1 MSILWNNIFMDNCI
15 YETDDD
21 YKARMVVSILKT
33 NKIKTFCK
41 NLGTQNLYGDSK
53 LFTGTDLIVGS
64 IEVYVEEKNIG
75 KAKQIINN
83 DPFLKKKIQT
93 IENDEVQKEKYSTQ
107 RALMFSFAALFI
119 IPFFFNLEYL
129 IYCFIQ
135 KFKIGYILLLINVL
149 YLSFSVVLC
158 IKSFEYLVMIWKGNL
173 FFTVAFSIG
182 KAIDLHK
189 KKSKL
194 KYLMIIPIVLL
205 ILSYNIADQI
215 YGIKIFG

>member
-1 MSILWNNIFMDNCI
+1 MDYCI

-21 YKARMVVSILKT
+21 YKARMVVNILKK

-41 NLGTQNLYGDSK
+41 NLGIQNLYGDSK
-53 LFTGTDLIVGS
+53 LFTGMDLIVGS
-64 IEVYVEEKNIG
+64 IEIYVEEKNIG

-83 DPFLKKKIQT
+83 EPFLKKKIQT
-93 IENDEVQKEKYSTQ
+93 IENDEFQKDKYSTQ
-107 RALMFSFAALFI
+107 RALMFSFAALFV

-129 IYCFIQ
+129 IYCLV
-135 KFKIGYILLLINVL
+135 KKLKVGYILVLINVM

-158 IKSFEYLVMIWKGNL
+158 INSFEYLRMIWAGNL
-173 FFTVAFSIG
+173 FFTVAFSIV

-194 KYLMIIPIVLL
+194 KYLMIVPIVLL

-215 YGIKIFG
+215 YGIKVFG